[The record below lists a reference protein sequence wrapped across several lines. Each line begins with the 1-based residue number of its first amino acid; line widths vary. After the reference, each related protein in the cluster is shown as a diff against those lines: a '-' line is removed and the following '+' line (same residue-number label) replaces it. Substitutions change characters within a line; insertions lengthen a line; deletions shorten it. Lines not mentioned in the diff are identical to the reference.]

1 MKLFPAN
8 MSRLMVVSSVVWV
21 LLHLN
26 RQRFIKLMKLQ
37 ARPLTEQT
45 QTKATTEHQEGKNKI
60 HSSIQSLLYR
70 LKATIVDD
78 DLIV

>member
-1 MKLFPAN
+1 
-8 MSRLMVVSSVVWV
+8 MVVSSVVWV

-60 HSSIQSLLYR
+60 HSSIQSLL
-70 LKATIVDD
+70 
-78 DLIV
+78 